1 MKITSKD
8 RSMLLLIATIAV
20 FLWFLF
26 AHGINFVTTP
36 SYKNSQTAK
45 LVKLLRQT
53 NMKPINLS
61 RYLKDE
67 DLKSKI
73 IVLAFYN
80 DECAQCIKDIAKL
93 QNIKVEHGNKVAIIG
108 IYRKLK
114 DDSTD
119 HKKLKKIVL
128 RSDIDFAVVVD
139 KKGVIFNGFLTS
151 NSYPR
156 YVAIDPRGVVMDVAN
171 IDDLSA
177 IKQVAKKFSSKINA
191 SPLPISL
198 ERNNIVQNV
207 LSFPSKIDYAKK
219 FKYQS
224 YQGEAFFVS
233 NSGSA
238 NIVAFKRSGQIIE
251 RIGSKNSGFLDSDIK
266 RSKFKSPTG
275 LLFNKN
281 VLYVADTLNHAIR
294 KVDFKKNKVVTLIGD
309 GQPGQKIE
317 SGEFFA
323 NQVQLNMPSDIEFFP
338 DSKNLVIVNSGTGQ
352 MLKFNLKSEK
362 IEVVAEDIGRDVK
375 DISSHNKKLYF
386 VDANDS
392 SLKVA
397 NSKFKV
403 SKIFGGDHG
412 YQSGKSKSSKM
423 NHPTAVFANRNGVY
437 VADKLNHKIRKYQ
450 PSNKIVKTIF
460 GGAAGQQLGEESR
473 FSEPDGL
480 IIVKNHLF
488 VVDSNNNRIVDID
501 FRTMKSRLLDVIPA
515 MKLPREGFLEYLPNL
530 EKLDL
535 AKVKSGYSVPL
546 KVNFEK
552 GWKINEKGPS
562 FLNLLQI
569 VGKNSANLV
578 KTYDWNM
585 IKDNVVFLPKLKS
598 GKKYVIQGTIYYC
611 EDKKNS
617 LCFISSYEQEVRASN
632 DGKKI
637 LNIEI

>member
-26 AHGINFVTTP
+26 AHGINFITTP

-61 RYLKDE
+61 RYLKDD

-80 DECAQCIKDIAKL
+80 DECAQCIKDVAKL
-93 QNIKVEHGNKVAIIG
+93 QSIKMQHGNKIAIIG
-108 IYRKLK
+108 VYRKLK
-114 DDSTD
+114 DDSAD

-139 KKGVIFNGFLTS
+139 KKGLIFNNFLTS
-151 NSYPR
+151 NSYPS
-156 YVAIDPRGVVMDVAN
+156 YVAIDPRGVVIDVADIDGLN
-171 IDDLSA
+171 ILE
-177 IKQVAKKFSSKINA
+177 KVVRKFSSKINTG
-191 SPLPISL
+191 PLPISL

-207 LSFPSKIDYAKK
+207 LSFPSKIDYAQK
-219 FKYQS
+219 FKYKS
-224 YQGEAFFVS
+224 YQGEAFFVA

-238 NIVAFKRSGQIIE
+238 NIVVFKRNGQIIE
-251 RIGSKNSGFLDSDIK
+251 KIGSKNSGFLDSDIK

-275 LLFNKN
+275 LLFYKDI
-281 VLYVADTLNHAIR
+281 LYVADTLNHAIR
-294 KVDFKKNKVVTLIGD
+294 KIDFKKNKVTTLIGN
-309 GQPGQKIE
+309 GKMGQKID

-323 NQVQLNMPSDIEFFP
+323 NQVQLNTPSDIEFFP
-338 DSKNLVIVNSGTGQ
+338 DSKNLIIVNSGTGQ
-352 MLKFNLKSEK
+352 MLKYNFKSEK
-362 IEVVAEDIGRDVK
+362 VEVVVDDIGRDVK
-375 DISSHNKKLYF
+375 DVSSYNKKLYF
-386 VDANDS
+386 VDADNS
-392 SLKVA
+392 SLKVV

-412 YQSGKSKSSKM
+412 YKSGKPKISKM

-437 VADKLNHKIRKYQ
+437 IADKLNHKIRKYQ

-460 GGAAGQQLGEESR
+460 GGEAGQKLGDKTR

-480 IIVKNHLF
+480 MIVKNHLF

-501 FRTMKSRLLDVIPA
+501 FRTMKSKLLDVIPA

-530 EKLDL
+530 ERLDST
-535 AKVKSGYSVPL
+535 KVKSGFLVPL

-562 FLNLLQI
+562 FLNLLEI
-569 VGKNSANLV
+569 VGKRKANLV

-585 IKDNVVFLPKLKS
+585 IKDNIVFLPKLKS
-598 GKKYVIQGTIYYC
+598 GKKYIIQGTIYYC
-611 EDKKNS
+611 EDKKNA
-617 LCFISSYEQEVRASN
+617 LCFISSYEQEVKAAS